1 MAVKKA
7 KKSKKT
13 INLNDCLVL
22 NKYFLSLFGKSDFK
36 GLTDDMKSADLEGYN
51 EENTSYFY
59 EFIVRKYVKLGFL
72 NKEKLKEYDENIYR
86 YVSQIGERRGG
97 LTLKYFQYLALLFT
111 EMYLERYFLDRK
123 NFIADLN
130 TFLVEFNSEFDGE
143 NIESYTEE
151 SLNKLAYMCATG
163 SGKTLIMH
171 ANILQYQHYFRKA
184 QEYNKSLTLN
194 KIILLTPNEGL
205 SNQHIEEMKL
215 SNIPC
220 RIFEKDAYIFGDKD
234 DVLVIDINK
243 LEEQGK
249 VKTVSVD
256 SFEQNNLVLV
266 DEGHKGLSGNVWY
279 DFRSRLSE
287 NGFSFEYS
295 ATFKQAIK
303 EDKSKSDEEPLAY
316 LGYDRNLLLP

>member
-1 MAVKKA
+1 MGAKRTKKA
-7 KKSKKT
+7 NKA

-22 NKYFLSLFGKSDFK
+22 NKYFLSLFGKRDFRE
-36 GLTDDMKSADLEGYN
+36 LAEDMRSADLEGYN
-51 EENTSYFY
+51 EENTSYFH

-72 NKEKLKEYDENIYR
+72 NKDKLKEYDENIFR
-86 YVSQIGERRGG
+86 YVQHIGEGRGG

-111 EMYLERYFLDRK
+111 EMYLDRYFLDRE
-123 NFIADLN
+123 NFVADLN
-130 TFLVEFNSEFDGE
+130 NFLHEFNSGSDGE
-143 NIESYTEE
+143 TISDYTAD
-151 SLNKLAYMCATG
+151 SLNKLAFMCATG

-171 ANILQYQHYFRKA
+171 ANILQFQHYFKRA

-205 SNQHIEEMKL
+205 SHQHIEEMKL
-215 SNIPC
+215 SGIRC
-220 RIFEKDAYIFGDKD
+220 RLFEKDTLQEKNE
-234 DVLVIDINK
+234 VLVIDINK

-303 EDKSKSDEEPLAY
+303 EEKKEIRCRSFGTSIRKVHY
-316 LGYDRNLLLP
+316 I